1 MNGSS
6 LGCQGVYHLFER
18 FLYARH
24 HAVLAFYSVT
34 SAGAPR
40 SYWILLALG
49 SSGNWVLDLKSAPHA
64 LFLEGRRG

>member
-49 SSGNWVLDLKSAPHA
+49 SSGESEFFRLYKVNRMHIS
-64 LFLEGRRG
+64 